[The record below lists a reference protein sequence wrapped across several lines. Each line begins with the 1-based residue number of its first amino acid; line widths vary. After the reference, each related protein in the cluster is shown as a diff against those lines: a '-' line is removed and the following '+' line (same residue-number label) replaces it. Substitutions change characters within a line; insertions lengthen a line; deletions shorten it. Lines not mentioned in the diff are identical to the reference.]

1 MNSITEYQQY
11 SCSKPAMSKDKEC
24 CRTCTSRNPNINCEF
39 LTMETIQ
46 IIES

>member
-1 MNSITEYQQY
+1 MSSITEYQQY
-11 SCSKPAMSKDKEC
+11 SCSKLTKSNKEC